1 MLLVGVMA
9 FFGSRSFWMRSSEST
24 QSFELVNWRYCFLLV
39 VRALDAKLRIYL
51 RKVSILFGSGVEGAN
66 AIHAPLPPLPCFPV
80 MPPLPLQKKCTY
92 FSCTSAWGLAGKTTL
107 QPDMI
112 QQNGDLLHLHR
123 LGLPTCRRHRVRGM
137 CFHRIRRGRCTS
149 HSRCLLHLL
158 RCMLHLRQGRVQHH
172 HQLHQHGHRKNL

>member
-66 AIHAPLPPLPCFPV
+66 AIHALLPPSHVFPSCLPSPFR
-80 MPPLPLQKKCTY
+80 KHCTY
-92 FSCTSAWGLAGKTTL
+92 FSCTSAWGLAGKMTL

-112 QQNGDLLHLHR
+112 QQCGDLLHLHR

-137 CFHRIRRGRCTS
+137 CLHRRCRCQCTCQSRR
-149 HSRCLLHLL
+149 LLHLL
-158 RCMLHLRQGRVQHH
+158 RCMLHLRQGQAHHH
-172 HQLHQHGHRKNL
+172 HQMHQHGHRKKL